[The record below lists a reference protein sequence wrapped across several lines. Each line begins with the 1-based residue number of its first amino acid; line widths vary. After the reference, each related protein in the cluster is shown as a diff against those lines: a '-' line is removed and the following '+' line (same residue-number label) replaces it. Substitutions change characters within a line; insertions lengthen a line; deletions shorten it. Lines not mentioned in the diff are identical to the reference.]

1 MNRRNSQANTVSAS
15 LLIFAALLCFAFPG
29 SVPPAS
35 AEDGYKLV
43 TGPCNLEFPRDHG
56 SHPGFRTEWWYYTG
70 NIENKEGNRFGFQLT
85 FFRSQISPMGAEKT
99 WPSPASAWRT
109 QQIYLGHAA
118 ITDINRKQH
127 LQAEAAARGALEIAG
142 THQKKGGTDIF
153 LKNWSARI
161 EQDNHRI
168 TAQTDIFSID
178 LILTPAKSPV
188 MHGDKGYSRKG
199 SAPEKAS
206 CYYSYTRLKSKGR
219 LTIGDKTFPVE
230 GLSWM
235 DHEFS
240 TAPLDF
246 GLSGWDWFSLQLSDH
261 TEVMIFLLR
270 DAKGG
275 LGPASSG
282 TYIDGKGNSIHI
294 SKKDFLI
301 SVLDTWKSPVS
312 HGVYPS
318 RWRIRIFPMNL
329 DVIVNPNLEN
339 QEMRTPESTGVTYW
353 EGSVSIA
360 GSKNKKS
367 VTGIGY
373 VELTGY
379 AQTFDAP
386 M

>member
-1 MNRRNSQANTVSAS
+1 MLQWSIPQ
-15 LLIFAALLCFAFPG
+15 
-29 SVPPAS
+29 AS
-35 AEDGYKLV
+35 AQDGYKSV
-43 TGPCNLEFPRDHG
+43 TGPCNLSFPRDHG

-70 NIENKEGNRFGFQLT
+70 NLENKEGNRFGFQLT
-85 FFRSQISPMGAEKT
+85 FFRSQISPMGAEKI

-109 QQIYLGHAA
+109 QQVYLGHAA
-118 ITDINRKQH
+118 ITDVDGKQH
-127 LQAEAAARGALEIAG
+127 LRAEEAARGALGIAG
-142 THQKKGGTDIF
+142 ANQKKGGTDII
-153 LKNWSARI
+153 LKTWSARI

-168 TAQTDIFSID
+168 KAQTDNFSFD
-178 LILTPAKSPV
+178 LSLIPLKPLV
-188 MHGDKGYSRKG
+188 MHGDNGYSRKG
-199 SAPEKAS
+199 TTPEKAS
-206 CYYSYTRLKSKGR
+206 CYYSYTRLKTMGR
-219 LTIGDKTFPVE
+219 LTIGGKSYTVE

-240 TAPLDF
+240 TAPLES

-261 TEVMIFLLR
+261 TEIMIFLLR

-282 TYIDGKGNSIHI
+282 TYIDDMGNSIHI
-294 SKKDFLI
+294 SKKDFHI
-301 SVLDTWKSPVS
+301 KVLDVWKSPVS
-312 HGVYPS
+312 HAVYPS

-329 DVIVNPNLEN
+329 DVTVNPNLDN
-339 QEMRTPESTGVTYW
+339 QEMQTTETTGVTYW

-379 AQTFDAP
+379 AKTFDAP

>member
-1 MNRRNSQANTVSAS
+1 
-15 LLIFAALLCFAFPG
+15 
-29 SVPPAS
+29 
-35 AEDGYKLV
+35 
-43 TGPCNLEFPRDHG
+43 
-56 SHPGFRTEWWYYTG
+56 
-70 NIENKEGNRFGFQLT
+70 
-85 FFRSQISPMGAEKT
+85 MGAEKT
-99 WPSPASAWRT
+99 WPTPTSAWRT
-109 QQIYLGHAA
+109 QQIYFGHAA
-118 ITDINRKQH
+118 ITDINGKQH
-127 LQAEAAARGALEIAG
+127 LQAEAAARGALGISG
-142 THQKKGGTDIF
+142 TRTEKSRTDIF
-153 LKNWSARI
+153 IKNWSARI

-168 TAQTDIFSID
+168 TAQTDNFSID
-178 LILTPAKSPV
+178 LMLTPLKSLV
-188 MHGDKGYSRKG
+188 MHGDNGYSRKG
-199 SAPEKAS
+199 STPEKAS

-219 LTIGDKTFPVE
+219 LTIGDKTYPVE

-240 TAPLDF
+240 TAPLESE
-246 GLSGWDWFSLQLSDH
+246 LSGWDWFSFQLSDQ

-301 SVLDTWKSPVS
+301 NVLDTWKSPVS
-312 HGVYPS
+312 HAVYPS
-318 RWRIRIFPMNL
+318 RWRIQIFPINL

-339 QEMRTPESTGVTYW
+339 QEMRTPESTGITYW

-360 GSKNKKS
+360 GNKNKKS
-367 VTGIGY
+367 ITGIGY

-379 AQTFDAP
+379 AKKFDAP

>member
-1 MNRRNSQANTVSAS
+1 MHFILLNLIAISWLMLPWLISPVSS
-15 LLIFAALLCFAFPG
+15 EEGFK
-29 SVPPAS
+29 S
-35 AEDGYKLV
+35 V
-43 TGPCNLEFPRDHG
+43 TGPCNLAFPRDHG
-56 SHPGFRTEWWYYTG
+56 AHPGFRTEWWYYTG
-70 NIENKEGNRFGFQLT
+70 NLENQAGNRFGFQLT
-85 FFRSQISPMGAEKT
+85 FFRIQISPMGAEKT

-118 ITDINRKQH
+118 VTDINRKQH
-127 LQAEAAARGALEIAG
+127 LQAEEAARGALGIAG
-142 THQKKGGTDIF
+142 THQKNGGTDIF

-168 TAQTDIFSID
+168 NAQPDKFSID
-178 LILTPAKSPV
+178 LGLTPLKPLV
-188 MHGDKGYSRKG
+188 MHGDNGYSRKG
-199 SAPEKAS
+199 STPEKAS
-206 CYYSYTRLKSKGR
+206 CYYSYTRLKAKGR
-219 LTIGDKTFPVE
+219 LTVGDKSYPVE
-230 GLSWM
+230 GLAWM

-240 TAPLDF
+240 TAPLES

-261 TEVMIFLLR
+261 TEVMVFLLR

-294 SKKDFLI
+294 SKKDFHI
-301 SVLDTWKSPVS
+301 NVLDTWKSPVS
-312 HGVYPS
+312 HAVYPS

-339 QEMRTPESTGVTYW
+339 QEMRTPETTRVTYW
-353 EGSVSIA
+353 EGSVS
-360 GSKNKKS
+360 
-367 VTGIGY
+367 VTGTKNGSFITGAGY

-379 AQTFDAP
+379 SKKFDAP

>member
-1 MNRRNSQANTVSAS
+1 MHFILSN
-15 LLIFAALLCFAFPG
+15 LIAISWLMLPWLIPLVLSEEGFK
-29 SVPPAS
+29 S
-35 AEDGYKLV
+35 V
-43 TGPCNLEFPRDHG
+43 TGPCDLAFPRDHG

-70 NIENKEGNRFGFQLT
+70 NLENKEGNRFGFQLT

-99 WPSPASAWRT
+99 WLTPASAWRT

-118 ITDINRKQH
+118 ITDMDGKQH
-127 LQAEAAARGALEIAG
+127 LQAETAARGALGIAG
-142 THQKKGGTDIF
+142 TRTEETLTDIF

-161 EQDNHRI
+161 EHDHHRI
-168 TAQTDIFSID
+168 EAQTDNFSID
-178 LILTPAKSPV
+178 LMLIPVKSLV

-219 LTIGDKTFPVE
+219 LTIGNKTYPVG

-240 TAPLDF
+240 TAPLES

-261 TEVMIFLLR
+261 TEVMVFLLR
-270 DAKGG
+270 DTKGG
-275 LGPASSG
+275 LSPASSG
-282 TYIDGKGNSIHI
+282 TYIDDRGNSIQI
-294 SKKDFLI
+294 SKKDFHI
-301 SVLDTWKSPVS
+301 NVLDTWKSPVS
-312 HGVYPS
+312 QAVYPS
-318 RWRIRIFPMNL
+318 RWRIRISPMNL
-329 DVIVNPNLEN
+329 DVIVNSNLEN
-339 QEMRTPESTGVTYW
+339 QEMRTPETTGVTYW

-360 GSKNKKS
+360 GSKNQGP

-379 AQTFDAP
+379 AKKFDAP